1 MYFPQKFGNS
11 SLHLA
16 YMNGYT
22 NNAKLLIESG
32 ATLEIKNNVIVEVLV
47 ACMGMG
53 S

>member
-16 YMNGYT
+16 CMNGYT
-22 NNAKLLIESG
+22 NITKLLIESE
-32 ATLEIKNNVIVEVLV
+32 AKLEIKNHVSVEVLV